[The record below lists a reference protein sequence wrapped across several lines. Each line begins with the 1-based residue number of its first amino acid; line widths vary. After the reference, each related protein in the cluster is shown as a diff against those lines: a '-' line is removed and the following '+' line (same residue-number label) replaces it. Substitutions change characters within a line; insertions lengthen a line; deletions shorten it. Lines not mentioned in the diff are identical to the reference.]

1 MTSLKNG
8 ILYLPMLSHL
18 THESVTNVQKKEK
31 KKNQEEGKYISLSVF
46 SITLSTPALQV
57 AVLIAQ
63 VDNLRL
69 GGVSTHHRPLYYW
82 MQHSNAHEKPDSL
95 D

>member
-1 MTSLKNG
+1 
-8 ILYLPMLSHL
+8 MLSHL
-18 THESVTNVQKKEK
+18 KHESVTNVQKRKK

-63 VDNLRL
+63 VDNLRP
-69 GGVSTHHRPLYYW
+69 GGVSAVIFLNPE
-82 MQHSNAHEKPDSL
+82 S
-95 D
+95 